1 MRTPGPDGIALV
13 LVAKACPLAVALESP
28 ATVVLCRGCRL
39 AEPTRLATPEKMGRV
54 SVTNDTP

>member
-1 MRTPGPDGIALV
+1 MRKPGPDGIALV
-13 LVAKACPLAVALESP
+13 PVAKACPLAVGLESP
-28 ATVVLCRGCRL
+28 ATVGRL